1 MYMALGLRGIF
12 GVFLPLFSS
21 VDFVSKQDKY
31 DTMPQRA
38 ERVDYWHGTTPI
50 AHCSLFIAR
59 RSLGLLPG
67 HKKRAFGPFQCAS
80 ALAEVRSLIGD

>member
-1 MYMALGLRGIF
+1 MYMALRLRGIF

-21 VDFVSKQDKY
+21 VDFVSKQDKN

-50 AHCSLFIAR
+50 AH
-59 RSLGLLPG
+59 
-67 HKKRAFGPFQCAS
+67 
-80 ALAEVRSLIGD
+80 